1 MSDRRPPNADSVR
14 QLVEERLNALD
25 GTEGI
30 RETLTVEWRG
40 HQRSL
45 PVISMPVELLT
56 YNPDTHRVK
65 AQRSLDPAR
74 DRDLTAEPF
83 GSVGQAYLH
92 DLLRGDPA
100 APSNTDPA
108 FVALQEDLAQHGQSD
123 PGLIT
128 RDGVLINGNTRRAAL
143 KVLGSE
149 HIRVGVLPADAGP
162 GDRQAIEL
170 SMQLRKDHRR
180 DYSFVNLLLAI
191 DERVT
196 AGRPAADVQS
206 DFRMKPAT
214 YERNRWLLDFIRE
227 AIERSQVTGLD
238 GQPVKMRLVDFES
251 HQGKLEELHRA
262 YSALKAKRPDEAEAL
277 REQRL
282 LAVALGS
289 SKTDI
294 RLIEADFTERYMPN
308 VLPDTLPAPTP
319 RIDIPGMPGVTAA
332 APSPKATALRAL
344 TDQVLRARA
353 VELAPGAV
361 PVDQLTKANDTLKA
375 LDKALDDGLTQAGK
389 NARLNKKRFEPADR
403 LSDANEDL
411 AAAVGAVAAAR
422 SAGTF
427 DPDDLEESLRA
438 LKGHV
443 TKLAQLASRSS
454 TDTGEGLAWLQAA
467 AAVPESSS

>member
-1 MSDRRPPNADSVR
+1 MSDRRPPNADRVR
-14 QLVEERLNALD
+14 QLVEERLSALD

-65 AQRSLDPAR
+65 AQRSMDPAR

-83 GSVGQAYLH
+83 GPAGQAYLH

-100 APSNTDPA
+100 DPSKTDPA
-108 FVALQEDLAQHGQSD
+108 FVALHEDLNQHGQSD

-143 KVLGSE
+143 KSLGSE

-170 SMQLRKDHRR
+170 SLQLRKDHRR
-180 DYSFVNLLLAI
+180 EYSFVNLLLAI
-191 DERVT
+191 DERV
-196 AGRPAADVQS
+196 ASGRPAAEIQN

-262 YSALKAKRPDEAEAL
+262 YAALKVKRPDDAEAL

-308 VLPDTLPAPTP
+308 LLTDASSVPAP

-332 APSPKATALRAL
+332 APSATTTALRAL
-344 TDQVLRARA
+344 TDRVLRARA
-353 VELAPGAV
+353 VEKAPGAV
-361 PVDQLTKANDTLKA
+361 PVDQLTTASDTLRTLEKA
-375 LDKALDDGLTQAGK
+375 LDGGLTQAGK

-403 LSDANEDL
+403 LSDANDNL
-411 AAAVGAVAAAR
+411 AAALGAVAAAR

-427 DPDDLEESLRA
+427 DPDDLEESLRV
-438 LKGHV
+438 LKGHL
-443 TKLAQLASRSS
+443 TKLAQLATRGSP
-454 TDTGEGLAWLQAA
+454 DAGEGLTWLQAA
-467 AAVPESSS
+467 AAIPETSS